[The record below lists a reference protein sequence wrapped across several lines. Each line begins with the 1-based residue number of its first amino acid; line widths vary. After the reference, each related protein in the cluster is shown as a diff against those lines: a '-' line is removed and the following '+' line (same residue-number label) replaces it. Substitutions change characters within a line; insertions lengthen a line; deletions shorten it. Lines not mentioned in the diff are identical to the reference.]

1 MNGSPV
7 LGKEAA
13 SGSWLLYMAPQEQP
27 QLELRPM
34 WSCGVL
40 TETVTG
46 EYLWWVDWVVRSQT
60 KILHYFSFM
69 VFQLFFFLTCPYI
82 CFSLGKH
89 FEKEKDVRGVPEE
102 SFYFRWDDLFTM
114 DSRHILLP
122 FGAIM
127 KICWE
132 WM

>member
-1 MNGSPV
+1 MSGSPV

-13 SGSWLLYMAPQEQP
+13 LGSWLLYMAPQEQP

-34 WSCGVL
+34 WSYGAL

-46 EYLWWVDWVVRSQT
+46 EYLWWVDRVVCSQT
-60 KILHYFSFM
+60 KIPHYFSFM
-69 VFQLFFFLTCPYI
+69 VFQLFFLTRPYI
-82 CFSLGKH
+82 RFSLGKH

-114 DSRHILLP
+114 DSQHIWLL

-127 KICWE
+127 QICLLH
-132 WM
+132 